1 MPAPRVFAL
10 NRRTHGFVRV
20 AALVPKVIPMAVGYG
35 VDPTGTEAIG
45 YNVGQMIT
53 MARDAAQKGVQVGV
67 FPELGITAYSCRDAF
82 FDPTFLDNAR
92 LGLLRFVEETKDLGA
107 VFFVGLPL
115 PVNGML
121 FNVAA
126 IVNRGK
132 ILGFVPKSF
141 IPTYGPHEEKRWFT
155 RASDLN
161 ATAVRLP
168 GYDGEIPIGIDL
180 LVDVESDADASI
192 ITVGAEICEDGWHR
206 RSPSGLQA
214 ANGAL
219 LCVNLSASPWIVG
232 KDEYRHTIFSA
243 LSGDIV
249 GAYVYCACGHGESTD
264 DVVWDGDAFVAQ
276 NGSILASSER
286 WSREGQLVIADIDAE
301 SLMRE
306 RWVTGTFAEV
316 AAANRAEYRHVLARV
331 DELVLET
338 KSAYRPPKLEVIDGG
353 RSAHLKFEAPAGGN
367 RALRRAVTRKPFVP
381 RDPETMGKRCRDVIS
396 GVGQG
401 LMVRLESMARAQLVR
416 EGKNPYTEPLP
427 VQDVYYG
434 HSGGRDS
441 TFVGE
446 VILWVYDQ
454 LGWDRKHI
462 HAVRMPGPAS
472 SDATQD
478 LSMRRCVLAGVDV
491 ITNPIEDQTA
501 RLLRS
506 EGHEPC
512 WNNDDPAK
520 RRCGRCQNAQA
531 RMRTLILMTY
541 GFVVGTGDLTE
552 IMTGWC
558 TYNGDHMSMYNP
570 NAGVP
575 KTLVEHLIRWIA
587 MNWRDGE
594 ERQVLLEILA
604 EIVSPELVK
613 ARPGEPI
620 QSTEGEDGPVQLK
633 DFFIYWF
640 RRHGSGPTKIAYLAE
655 IAFAEQ
661 EDEGDELY
669 DRATILKW
677 LRRFFVKFQEAQFK
691 RNAAPSGPLMGSVGA
706 SQRGNL
712 RWHSDA
718 DIGSYVKE
726 IDALIAALDR
736 AA

>member
-1 MPAPRVFAL
+1 MYAPRVFAL
-10 NRRTHGFVRV
+10 DRKTHGFVRV
-20 AALVPKVIPMAVGYG
+20 GTIVPKVIPQ
-35 VDPTGTEAIG
+35 AID
-45 YNVGQMIT
+45 YNVGQMVA
-53 MARDAAQKGVQVGV
+53 MARDAAAKGVQVAL
-67 FPELGITAYSCRDAF
+67 FPELGITGYSCRDAF
-82 FDPTFLDNAR
+82 HDLAFIDNAR
-92 LGLLRFVEETKDLGA
+92 LGLLRFVEETKGLGT
-107 VFFVGLPL
+107 VFFVGLPF
-115 PVNGML
+115 PVNGTL
-121 FNVAA
+121 YNVAA
-126 IVNRGK
+126 VVNRGK

-141 IPTYGPHEEKRWFT
+141 IPTYGPHEERRWF
-155 RASDLN
+155 ACADHLN
-161 ATAVRLP
+161 VGMVRLQ
-168 GYDGEIPIGIDL
+168 GHDGEIPMGTNI
-180 LVDVESDADASI
+180 LVDVESDTDASI
-192 ITVGAEICEDGWHR
+192 ITVGVEICEDGWHR

-232 KDEYRHTIFSA
+232 KDEYRHMIFGA
-243 LSGDIV
+243 LSGDII
-249 GAYVYCACGHGESTD
+249 GAYAYCACGHGESTD
-264 DVVWDGDAFVAQ
+264 DVVVDGDAFVAQ

-286 WSREGQLVIADIDAE
+286 WNRHGQIVIADIDAE

-316 AAANRAEYRHVLARV
+316 AATNRAAYRHVVAHV
-331 DELVLET
+331 AELKLES
-338 KSAYRPPKLEVIDGG
+338 KSAYAPPQLELIDGG
-353 RSAHLKFEAPAGGN
+353 QSAHLKFTAPSGGN

-381 RDPETMGKRCRDVIS
+381 RDPETMDKRCRDIIS

-401 LMVRLESMARAQLVR
+401 LMVRLESMARSQLVR
-416 EGKNPYTEPLP
+416 EGKNPYVEALP
-427 VQDVYYG
+427 PQHVYYG

-454 LGWDRKHI
+454 LGWDRKFI

-472 SDATQD
+472 SDSTQD
-478 LSMRRCVLAGVDV
+478 LSLRRCTLAGVDV
-491 ITNPIEDQTA
+491 ITNPIEDHTA

-512 WNNDDPAK
+512 WNNPDPAK

-531 RMRTLILMTY
+531 RVRTLILMTY

-587 MNWRDGE
+587 MNWRTGE

-613 ARPGEPI
+613 ALPGEAI
-620 QSTEGEDGPVQLK
+620 QSTEDEDGPIQLK

-640 RRHGSGPTKIAYLAE
+640 RRHGASPTKIAYLAE
-655 IAFAEQ
+655 IAFAQ
-661 EDEGDELY
+661 VEDEGDETY

-677 LRRFFVKFQEAQFK
+677 LRRFFAKFQEAQFK

-718 DIGSYVKE
+718 DIGAWIAE
-726 IDALIAALDR
+726 IDRLIADLAR

>member
-1 MPAPRVFAL
+1 MYAPRTFKL
-10 NRRTHGFVRV
+10 DRGTHGFVRV
-20 AALVPKVIPMAVGYG
+20 AAVVPKVIPEAV
-35 VDPTGTEAIG
+35 E
-45 YNVGQMIT
+45 YNVDRMVE
-53 MARDAAQKGVQVGV
+53 MASDAAAKGVQVAV
-67 FPELGITAYSCRDAF
+67 FPELGITGYSCRDAF
-82 FDPTFLDNAR
+82 LQPKTLDDAR
-92 LGLLRFVEETKDLGA
+92 LGLLRFVEYTKDLGG

-141 IPTYGPHEEKRWFT
+141 IPTYGPHEEKRWFS

-161 ATAVRLP
+161 VRAVRLP
-168 GYDGEIPIGIDL
+168 GYDGEIPIGIDI
-180 LVDVESDADASI
+180 LVDVETEADASV

-232 KDEYRHTIFSA
+232 KDEYRHMIFGA
-243 LSGDIV
+243 LSGDII
-249 GAYVYCACGHGESTD
+249 GAYVYAACGHGESTD
-264 DVVWDGDAFVAQ
+264 DTVVDGDAFVAQ

-306 RWVTGTFAEV
+306 RWATGTYAEV
-316 AAANRAEYRHVLARV
+316 AAANRAEFRHVVANV
-331 DELVLET
+331 TELKLEA
-338 KSAYRPPKLEVIDGG
+338 KSAYKPATIELIEEGTRARLV
-353 RSAHLKFEAPAGGN
+353 RSVPSGSD
-367 RALRRAVTRKPFVP
+367 RALRRSVTRKPFVP
-381 RDPETMGKRCRDVIS
+381 RDPETMDKRCRDMIS

-401 LMVRLESMARAQLVR
+401 IMVRLESMARSELVR
-416 EGKNPYTEPLP
+416 SGKNPYVEALP
-427 VQDVYYG
+427 PQHVYYG

-446 VILWVYDQ
+446 ILLWVYDQ
-454 LGWDRKHI
+454 LGWARTFI

-472 SDATQD
+472 SDSTQD
-478 LSMRRCVLAGVDV
+478 LSLRRCELAGVT
-491 ITNPIEDQTA
+491 IHTNPIEDQTSL
-501 RLLRS
+501 LLRS

-512 WNNDDPAK
+512 WKCP
-520 RRCGRCQNAQA
+520 RCQNAQA
-531 RMRTLILMTY
+531 RVRTLILMTY

-552 IMTGWC
+552 IATGWC

-587 MNWRDGE
+587 MNWRKGD
-594 ERQVLLEILA
+594 ERQVLLDILA

-613 ARPGEPI
+613 VSPGEAI
-620 QSTEGEDGPVQLK
+620 QSTEGEDGPIQLK

-640 RRHGSGPTKIAYLAE
+640 LRHGASPTKIAYLAE

-661 EDEGDELY
+661 EDDTDVIY
-669 DRATILKW
+669 DRTTVLKW
-677 LRRFFVKFQEAQFK
+677 LRRFYVQFQAAQFK
-691 RNAAPSGPLMGSVGA
+691 RNAAPSGPLMGSVGM

-718 DIGSYVKE
+718 DIGSYVAE
-726 IDALIAALDR
+726 VDRLIAELPSA
-736 AA
+736 